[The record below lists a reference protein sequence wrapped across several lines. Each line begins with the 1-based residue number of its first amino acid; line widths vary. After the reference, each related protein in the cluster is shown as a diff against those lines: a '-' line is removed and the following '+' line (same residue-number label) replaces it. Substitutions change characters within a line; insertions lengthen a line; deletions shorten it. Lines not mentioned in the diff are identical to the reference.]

1 MPTSDSSGGAA
12 GDGGGLGG
20 GGGSAVGGGG
30 LSTGGGGGNGG
41 GGEQTQ
47 ESVVAET
54 RPIRRIA
61 AASTRIEMAVR
72 GDATVESIS
81 SRETPKSNVL
91 RRVRALA
98 RSVRG

>member
-12 GDGGGLGG
+12 GAGGGLGG

-81 SRETPKSNVL
+81 FA
-91 RRVRALA
+91 RRQNRMSSALA
-98 RSVRG
+98 RSVRGWISR